1 MARQARV
8 VSDSGIY
15 HVILRGVNRMRI
27 FVDEADYLYLLDR
40 MHQMTEHAEIF
51 AFCLMSN
58 HIHILMREVEEPI
71 GMVMKRVT
79 SSYVYYFNHKYGRVG
94 HLFQE
99 RFKSQPVEDDEYFV
113 TLLRYIHQ
121 NPVKAGMVAS
131 AENYR
136 WSSWHELMGDGELP
150 FCNRQYVLNMITREE
165 LRNLVL
171 TPLDDVKVSGILDY
185 EDQDADEESFLKL
198 DRLQELMLE
207 ICGCRNAEEFSCLP
221 KSRQQDFVGEMV
233 YEGAGIRDLSV
244 LTGIPKSTVHRIA
257 TKWKEKYGPSSMI
270 VADDSDVEDYPDY

>member
-40 MHQMTEHAEIF
+40 MHQMKEHAEIF

-58 HIHILMREVEEPI
+58 HIHILMRAVDEPI

-79 SSYVYYFNHKYGRVG
+79 SSYVYYFNHKYDRVG

-121 NPVKAGMVAS
+121 NPVKAGMVSS
-131 AENYR
+131 AEFYR
-136 WSSWHELMGDGELP
+136 WSSWHELMGCAGQP
-150 FCNRQYVLNMITREE
+150 ICNRQYVLEMIPRKE
-165 LRNLVL
+165 LMELVL
-171 TPLDDVKVSGILDY
+171 TPLDDVNVSGILDY
-185 EDQDADEESFLKL
+185 EDQDAEEKSFLKL
-198 DRLQELMLE
+198 DRLQMLMHE
-207 ICGCRNAEEFSCLP
+207 MCGCRNAEEFSCLP
-221 KSRQQDFVGEMV
+221 KGRQQDFVGEMV
-233 YEGAGIRDLSV
+233 YEGASIRDLSL
-244 LTGIPKSTVHRIA
+244 LTGIPKSTVHRIG
-257 TKWKEKYGPSSMI
+257 TKWKEKYGSSSMI